1 MSNYNSV
8 IFVRPGDRPNSTA
21 EIPAAIQVCITSNG
35 GVNSLQRAEDMDEA
49 LALAARA
56 RITEHH
62 MVCVEVDAQRVLR
75 WDRDQIVGEN
85 HWRRVDPD
93 DMETLGPISEI
104 HRAKGHAG
112 SR

>member
-8 IFVRPGDRPNSTA
+8 VFVRPGDRPNSTA
-21 EIPAAIQVCITSNG
+21 EIPAAVQVCVTSNG
-35 GVNSLQRAEDMDEA
+35 GVSSLQRAEDMDDA

-62 MVCVEVDAQRVLR
+62 TLCVEVDAQRVLR

-93 DMETLGPISEI
+93 DMETLGPIREI